1 MRKDITVTH
10 MKSATAID
18 SEDTLFTFDYKAG
31 DSMMPITCMCLFEY
45 SEDFLDDIQ
54 NSKIAK
60 YVPHTLSVYYS
71 KEFGSNFSFII
82 QPQFGYTKQK
92 LEDILCN
99 LFDKYNLETIR
110 NMEIKLTP
118 DSTFNPSEQ
127 QITINGVS
135 SKLTKL
141 ESRLLEF
148 LYNNKN
154 ELSERSTVLTEI
166 WTKDNYFTARSMD
179 VYICRLKKILK
190 PLSEIEILNIHGK
203 GHKLLIDE
211 LNNS

>member
-1 MRKDITVTH
+1 
-10 MKSATAID
+10 
-18 SEDTLFTFDYKAG
+18 
-31 DSMMPITCMCLFEY
+31 
-45 SEDFLDDIQ
+45 
-54 NSKIAK
+54 
-60 YVPHTLSVYYS
+60 
-71 KEFGSNFSFII
+71 
-82 QPQFGYTKQK
+82 
-92 LEDILCN
+92 
-99 LFDKYNLETIR
+99 
-110 NMEIKLTP
+110 MEIKLTP

-127 QITINGVS
+127 HITINGVS

-154 ELSERSTVLTEI
+154 ELSERSSVLTEI

-190 PLSEIEILNIHGK
+190 PLTEIEILNIHGK
-203 GHKLLIDE
+203 GHKLLIEE